1 MASRDASFVP
11 HDQPQPSQID
21 RAAELRQ
28 ARWEALKARLNRGA
42 IADEFLAQLEARLLG
57 EHHPLA
63 EVLNELRQ
71 WPLED
76 AFELDTW
83 LQSISRR
90 DKLNFGRALLRLLG
104 EAQLHVLQQL
114 DDRPF

>member
-1 MASRDASFVP
+1 MSMVP
-11 HDQPQPSQID
+11 HDQPQPSEID
-21 RAAELRQ
+21 HAADMRQ
-28 ARWEALKARLNRGA
+28 ARWEALKARLNWDA
-42 IADEFLAQLEARLLG
+42 IATEWLAQVKVRLLC
-57 EHHPLA
+57 EHHQLA
-63 EVLNELRQ
+63 EIFTDLRQ

-83 LQSISRR
+83 LQSISQH
-90 DKLNFGRALLRLLG
+90 DQLHVGRALLRLLG